1 MEEWKLISCHCFLHE
16 ELLQETLFSEANT
29 RQYTFSKPTIL
40 VAVCIWNFKG
50 IYKLFQ
56 LVETITFLQSS
67 RCIFVGKK
75 KKLMII
81 LVSYQKRVCN
91 SLHNIPFQIR
101 KLKLL
106 TIRRINLQ
114 FTDFPFKLQIFIL
127 EIIKF
132 YFVRNVWIGEFSM
145 G

>member
-1 MEEWKLISCHCFLHE
+1 
-16 ELLQETLFSEANT
+16 
-29 RQYTFSKPTIL
+29 
-40 VAVCIWNFKG
+40 
-50 IYKLFQ
+50 
-56 LVETITFLQSS
+56 
-67 RCIFVGKK
+67 
-75 KKLMII
+75 MII

-106 TIRRINLQ
+106 TIRRMQ

-132 YFVRNVWIGEFSM
+132 YFVHNV
-145 G
+145 